1 MFYLKLHKLK
11 ILNNRELLG
20 KAEIQIMSFVNPA
33 QHDFPDLSPL
43 FTNLDASIK
52 RNLIKEAATHIL
64 SSRMLLPIEKIKDN
78 QVITFGDTGYVVYK
92 SAAIPQDFSWLLLA
106 VDLDAKTRD
115 NAALVE
121 EILTESTISDLMETV
136 AGLVGLANPTT
147 LLISKLVT
155 LLSKA
160 CLTVFKNDKDDA
172 AGEFLCSFIKQEHYP
187 HGNRNKEDV
196 VDMTGNMYVDYSI
209 FGFEDSI

>member
-1 MFYLKLHKLK
+1 MFYVKLHKIK

-33 QHDFPDLSPL
+33 ETDFRDLSQV
-43 FTNLDASIK
+43 FTSTEDSKK
-52 RNLIKEAATHIL
+52 RSLIKEAASQIL
-64 SSRMLLPIEKIKDN
+64 SSRILLPIEKIKDN

-92 SAAIPQDFSWLLLA
+92 SAGIPQDFSWLLLA
-106 VDLDAKTRD
+106 VELDAKTRD
-115 NAALVE
+115 NASLVE
-121 EILTESTISDLMETV
+121 EILTDSTIASLLET
-136 AGLVGLANPTT
+136 AASLTGMANPTA
-147 LLISKLVT
+147 LLISKLVS

-160 CLTVFKNDKDDA
+160 CITVFKKDKDDA
-172 AGEFLCSFIKQEHYP
+172 AGEFLCSFIKQEHYL